1 MDSRK
6 IVLRETGVIL
16 AGELVCLGLMWLVF
30 ALLGRLDRPVWLGGI
45 IGTALAVLN
54 FFLMAVNVSNAADKA
69 AAQDVQGGRNLV
81 RISYILRLA
90 GIFAV
95 LFVLVKS
102 GVCHPVASVLPLV
115 FVRPVITL
123 ASFFRKK
130 PEPPQAA
137 PEPDAED
144 ED

>member
-1 MDSRK
+1 M
-6 IVLRETGVIL
+6 LRETCVIL

-45 IGTALAVLN
+45 
-54 FFLMAVNVSNAADKA
+54 
-69 AAQDVQGGRNLV
+69 
-81 RISYILRLA
+81 SYILRLA
-90 GIFAV
+90 GIFSV

-102 GVCHPVASVLPLV
+102 GVFQPFDIVLPLV